1 MNRRRYIAAIV
12 LCVYIAAVA
21 VLCFIRQDNAPSV
34 NFTFLGI
41 ASDKIA
47 HFLMFLPFTP
57 IAYAAFRP
65 DSRRIMPHLLVLLAV
80 MMAGAGLAAGTERI
94 QAALE
99 YRSGDIIDFAADMA
113 GMAAGCIFTVIHII
127 RTYRK

>member
-57 IAYAAFRP
+57 IAFRP

-99 YRSGDIIDFAADMA
+99 YRSGDIMDFAADMA
-113 GMAAGCIFTVIHII
+113 GMAAGCIFTAIHII

>member
-1 MNRRRYIAAIV
+1 MKNRRHIAAIV

-34 NFTFLGI
+34 SFTLFGI

-47 HFLMFLPFTP
+47 HFLMFLPFTM

-65 DSRRIMPHLLVLLAV
+65 DSRRLMPHLLVLLAV
-80 MMAGAGLAAGTERI
+80 VLSGAGLAAGTERI

-99 YRSGDIIDFAADMA
+99 YRSGDIMDFAADMA
-113 GMAAGCIFTVIHII
+113 GMAAGCIFTVIFII
-127 RTYRK
+127 STDRK